1 MIRNEGGY
9 VKDVATH
16 CLVRFER
23 TRDQCHAYIHF
34 WLHQGVKIGI
44 YAIQHDYTVRPLKV
58 REYGFVAS

>member
-23 TRDQCHAYIHF
+23 TRDQCLAYIHF
-34 WLHQGVKIGI
+34 WLHQRVKIGTMQFNMI
-44 YAIQHDYTVRPLKV
+44 TP
-58 REYGFVAS
+58 FVH